1 MKPDTSTPDTSTYET
16 LIAVEVDLEPRVR
29 YWVNEALRS
38 AEDLP
43 IRERRLAHDFV
54 YAILDAFAENPKLD
68 VVLEL
73 SNLTEEI
80 QTRVKFLRRRKQTDR
95 NLDIFSYATTGFVV
109 LGLVLTLIGVS
120 VSTLIV
126 AVPIAITSTLGLLN
140 IILVLQK
147 LFKRED

>member
-140 IILVLQK
+140 IILALQK

>member
-1 MKPDTSTPDTSTYET
+1 MKPDTSTPDTSTYKT
-16 LIAVEVDLEPRVR
+16 LIAVGVNLEPRAS
-29 YWVNEALRS
+29 YWLSEALRS
-38 AEDLP
+38 AENLP
-43 IRERRLAHDFV
+43 IPERRLAHDFV

-68 VVLEL
+68 AVLEL

-80 QTRVKFLRRRKQTDR
+80 QTRVKLLKRRQQTDR
-95 NLDIFSYATTGFVV
+95 NLDVFAYATTGFVV
-109 LGLVLTLIGVS
+109 LGLVLTLTGIS

-140 IILVLQK
+140 IILALQK